1 MRSSFLVFIA
11 LLCPLATHAAEQP
24 LTLDAAVNLALS
36 RAPQV
41 AAGQAAT
48 ESAQSLSVSAGRLP
62 DPQAIIGIDNLPV
75 TGTDAFSTTRD
86 FMTMRKAGLM
96 QSFPAGAQRRSERAV
111 AGAEITLAD
120 AQLQATQYEVAR
132 NAAVAWVRYA
142 AANDSLERLSAL
154 ESDLE
159 FGARAATAALRSGR
173 ANASEALAADAGVTQ
188 LKSRLIQLRGELRR
202 DESELA
208 RWIGRDSMSR
218 PAPIPSMDDLPA
230 EVERLRASVHQHVS
244 LRPLDAEVE
253 VAQAKLELARAAR
266 RPGWSAEV
274 SYAKR
279 GPDFSDMASL
289 QFTVDL
295 PLFAR
300 NRQNPVIAARGADVR
315 RAQAEREAELR
326 MHQAEFEQMLA
337 TWESTGEQLKYIE
350 AERLPLAH
358 ERSSAALAAY
368 RGNQGD
374 MRAAL
379 DAFEDE
385 TDLLLERANLQ
396 IERGMAW
403 SYLRYLDIA
412 DAALRNQP

>member
-11 LLCPLATHAAEQP
+11 FLCPLTTRAAEQP

-48 ESAQSLSVSAGRLP
+48 ESAQSLSISAGRLP

-96 QSFPAGAQRRSERAV
+96 QSFPPGAQRRSERAV
-111 AGAEITLAD
+111 AGAEVTLAD

-132 NAAVAWVRYA
+132 NTAVAWVRYA
-142 AANDSLERLSAL
+142 AANDSLERLSTL
-154 ESDLE
+154 ESDLVL
-159 FGARAATAALRSGR
+159 GARAATAALRSGR

-208 RWIGRDSMSR
+208 RWIGRESISR
-218 PAPIPSMDDLPA
+218 PASIPAMDNLPA

-244 LRPLDAEVE
+244 LRPRDAEVE

-266 RPGWSAEV
+266 RPGWGAEL

-289 QFTVDL
+289 QFTIDL
-295 PLFAR
+295 PLFVR

-337 TWESTGEQLKYIE
+337 SWEATGEQLRFIE
-350 AERLPLAH
+350 VERLPLAR
-358 ERSSAALAAY
+358 ERSGAALAAY
-368 RGNQGD
+368 RASQGD

-385 TDLLLERANLQ
+385 TELLLERANLQ

-412 DAALRNQP
+412 DVARSNP

>member
-24 LTLDAAVNLALS
+24 LTLDAAVNLALL

-208 RWIGRDSMSR
+208 RWIGRDAMSP
-218 PAPIPSMDDLPA
+218 PAPIPTMDDLPA

-244 LRPLDAEVE
+244 LRPLDAEIE

-300 NRQNPVIAARGADVR
+300 NRQSPVIAARGADVR

-337 TWESTGEQLKYIE
+337 RWESTGEQLKYIE

-385 TDLLLERANLQ
+385 TELLLERANLQ

-412 DAALRNQP
+412 DAALRNKP